1 MNVAVVTSMPL
12 RSCNETLSVLIKIV
26 RIYLI
31 NITNTI
37 DEILH
42 FFFFFFLSM
51 RKEKFGLE

>member
-42 FFFFFFLSM
+42 FFFFFLSM